1 MMKIKKIAVFTGNRA
16 EYGLQYPV
24 LKAIEKHPNL
34 DYQLMVS
41 GAHLDDNFGNTKN
54 EIINDGFKISSE
66 INIHLDETK
75 KFATPQA
82 IGSGVI
88 EISKELDR
96 LQPDIFVVYADRFEG
111 FAAVIASTQ
120 MNIPTAHIEG
130 GDITEGG
137 ALDDSVRHAMTKLS
151 HFHFTTNQ
159 QATNR
164 ILAMGEAAWRV
175 QTVGFPA
182 IDLIQEGNF
191 AKDEE
196 IQEFFNFDLNRP
208 IVLFTQHSVTT
219 EFEKATKQLASS
231 LEALSSLDDDIQIIV
246 TYPNNDE
253 GGQSIIDFITN
264 YFHSANKRNI
274 QVHSSLGMYLYHGVL
289 ALSQDSNKRICCAGN
304 SSSGIK

>member
-1 MMKIKKIAVFTGNRA
+1 MKLQKHLIGNQKYKYLRAYADYWNNEKNKKIAVFTGNRA

-41 GAHLDDNFGNTKN
+41 GLIWTIILEIQN

-88 EISKELDR
+88 EISQELDR

-130 GDITEGG
+130 GDITEG
-137 ALDDSVRHAMTKLS
+137 AL
-151 HFHFTTNQ
+151 
-159 QATNR
+159 
-164 ILAMGEAAWRV
+164 
-175 QTVGFPA
+175 
-182 IDLIQEGNF
+182 
-191 AKDEE
+191 
-196 IQEFFNFDLNRP
+196 
-208 IVLFTQHSVTT
+208 
-219 EFEKATKQLASS
+219 
-231 LEALSSLDDDIQIIV
+231 
-246 TYPNNDE
+246 
-253 GGQSIIDFITN
+253 
-264 YFHSANKRNI
+264 
-274 QVHSSLGMYLYHGVL
+274 
-289 ALSQDSNKRICCAGN
+289 
-304 SSSGIK
+304 